1 MSEKPVRKT
10 PKAKVLEVLRTERLS
25 PHMIRVVLGGPGLAA
40 FTDNDYTDHYVKL
53 QFPPEGATYPQPLDL
68 EWIRENLPRE
78 QWPIARTY
86 TVRSFDP
93 AAGELAIDF
102 VYHGDEGVAGPWA
115 AAAKPGDQ
123 LALMGPGGA
132 YAPSPAADWHL
143 LVGDES
149 AIPAIGGAL
158 ERIPVGV
165 PVKVVIEVSGPD
177 DEQEL
182 PTPGDAELVWLHRG
196 EAAPGTTDLLL
207 DHITAMEFPS
217 GKVHAFVH
225 GEGGMVMKKLRP
237 HLFKERGIARD
248 QVSISGYWRHGRT
261 EESFRQWKSEL
272 AEADRAGAQVS

>member
-1 MSEKPVRKT
+1 MSEKPERK
-10 PKAKVLEVLRTERLS
+10 PRKAKVLEVLRTERLS
-25 PHMIRVVLGGPGLAA
+25 PHMIRVVLGGPGIAE

-53 QFPPEGATYPQPLDL
+53 QFPPAGAEYPKPVDLD
-68 EWIRENLPRE
+68 WVRENLPRE
-78 QWPIARTY
+78 QWPVSRTY
-86 TVRSFDP
+86 TVRSFD
-93 AAGELAIDF
+93 AEAGELVIDF
-102 VYHGDEGVAGPWA
+102 VHHGDEGIAGPWA
-115 AAAKPGDQ
+115 AAAKPGDE

-158 ERIPVGV
+158 ERIGVGV
-165 PVKVVIEVSGPD
+165 KAKVVIEVSGPA

-182 PTPGDAELVWLHRG
+182 PTPGDAEIVWLHRG

-207 DHITAMEFPS
+207 EHVAAMDFPE

-225 GEGGMVMKKLRP
+225 GEGAMVMKKLRP

-261 EESFRQWKSEL
+261 EESFREWKSQL
-272 AEADRAGAQVS
+272 AEADKAGQLA